1 MGTEKDVAFPQAESD
16 SPSRTA
22 ATADTDGDLTL
33 GEAASL
39 YEISRSSLRR
49 KLKAKKVPGAYQI
62 SGSQAD
68 EWRIP
73 HAALEK
79 MGVER
84 RVANGSEPAP
94 GPEVGLLSGYFIDAI
109 KKERHRRLS
118 AEAERL
124 EAEAQTAGAAAE
136 REKLRSELLKRQR
149 ALAAAESERASLERE
164 REAAQIAA
172 WKAASEL
179 QGERRR
185 RAHAETRPA
194 ADGAPAL
201 AQTWGARISWSFF
214 GVAATLGA
222 LALVA
227 SLLADSLL
235 FDRDPNAPTREEP
248 VTPVEVSDGAPTTE
262 GTRDPDLVVASITRH
277 ENGSGTARRVDGDFA
292 GAETPRR
299 RHPNGGSGARPGSGS
314 APGGDGSIPGSSGSN
329 DPPGDSSAGSDSP
342 PVSGGGSSGD
352 GSGQGG
358 VASAA
363 ETAAGTIGGA
373 AQGAADT
380 VGDTVDSAS
389 SAAGSAGDCICG
401 AVSGVADAA
410 GAAAGTAGGAT
421 GGSGDPV
428 GSTAGGA
435 SAAVGDAEGAGS
447 TVGGAVPPL
456 P

>member
-1 MGTEKDVAFPQAESD
+1 MGTEKDVVFPQAESD

-22 ATADTDGDLTL
+22 APAETDGDLTL

-94 GPEVGLLSGYFIDAI
+94 SPEVGLLSGYFIDAI
-109 KKERHRRLS
+109 TKERHRRLS

-136 REKLRSELLKRQR
+136 REKLRNELLERQR

-185 RAHAETRPA
+185 RAHAETRSA

-248 VTPVEVSDGAPTTE
+248 APPVEVSDGAPTTE
-262 GTRDPDLVVASITRH
+262 GMRDPDLFLASITRDK
-277 ENGSGTARRVDGDFA
+277 NGSGTARRGAGRVDGDFA
-292 GAETPRR
+292 GAEKPRR

-314 APGGDGSIPGSSGSN
+314 APSGSN

-342 PVSGGGSSGD
+342 PGSGAGSSGD
-352 GSGQGG
+352 GSSSSGQGG

-363 ETAAGTIGGA
+363 GTAAGTVGGA
-373 AQGAADT
+373 AQGAAGT

-421 GGSGDPV
+421 GGAGDPV

-435 SAAVGDAEGAGS
+435 SAAVGDVAEGAGS